1 MSTSGKN
8 SDNLKEIFANP
19 PARFRGAPF
28 WAWNTK
34 LDKEDLLWQIDRL
47 KEMGFGGFFMH
58 TRSGMDTPYLG
69 AEFMDCVHA
78 CVEKAKRDDMF
89 AYLYDEDRWPSG
101 SAGGFV
107 TKDKMFR
114 QRSICLSLRAPEEM
128 GKICVKGEREPEL
141 VTVYDIEFDERDRLA
156 HYKQI
161 SPSQSAKGEKWYAYV
176 LLGARSGWYNGYTY
190 LDTMNPAAVDKF
202 VDVTYEAYKKEVG
215 EEFGKTVPAIFT
227 DEPNY
232 GEIGLK
238 ACARDGTDAFFPWT
252 DALRVRF
259 SERYDYDIAERL
271 PELVWNTPDDS
282 PNSVRYH
289 YYAII
294 SELFAQSYCDKIGKW
309 CKENNIAFTG
319 HVLQEPSLQ
328 SQISTV
334 GEAMRQYRELTV
346 PGIDMLCNRVE
357 LTTAKQAQSV
367 VHQCG
372 RTAMTSELYGVTGWD
387 FDFRGHKFQGDWQ
400 AALGVTLRVPHLSW
414 VSMRGMAKRDYP
426 ASIGYQSAWYK
437 KYGYIEDHFA
447 RLNTALTR
455 GKPCVNVAVIHPV
468 ESAWMLFGVSEHNG
482 KICNEIDDT
491 FGKVTE
497 WLLRGQIDF
506 DYISES
512 MLPDLYCGNDGGFT
526 VGEMTYQAVLI
537 PPVITLRS
545 STLGALTEFVKR
557 GGKVITSGK
566 CPEYLDGKKSDAA
579 KELWAAATKVE
590 FTETDILK
598 ALEQEREVFLQNGC
612 GERKK
617 DMIYALRSEGADKW
631 LFVAHCDAPM
641 RFDGNDCA
649 CDDMKVVVKGIY
661 EPTLY
666 NTINGTTESVP
677 YEHRDGSTVISVA
690 CYALDS
696 FLFSLVPCKE
706 RATVVKKNEPI
717 KYNTVPV
724 VFDDFVEYELSE
736 PNVAVLDMAQWS
748 RDGKTY
754 APREEILRI
763 DKKIRDELGYPM
775 ADGVDIQ
782 PWCIDRKKSPE
793 FVYLR
798 FVVESDIETDCMLG
812 YERLQDIR
820 QNGRLLQPSR
830 IGYYADKAIHTMPL
844 LPLRKGENELIVRV
858 PISDR
863 ISIENLFLLGNFGVE
878 VCGSHYKLT
887 EKRKKL
893 AFGSV
898 VKQSLPFYGGE
909 ITYKIPIESNGGD
922 LHITSDWYEGAL
934 IGVRLDGQDADNIV
948 LPPYEIIVPGVKS
961 GKHVLELT
969 LYATRINTFG
979 ALHLCKPVMWK
990 GPGMWYTQDDWWS
1003 YDYCLQNTG
1012 IMRKPKITMHT
1023 KK

>member
-1 MSTSGKN
+1 MSK
-8 SDNLKEIFANP
+8 SDEIGNHLKEIFANP

-58 TRSGMDTPYLG
+58 TRSGMATPYLG
-69 AEFMDCVHA
+69 KDFMDCVRA
-78 CVEKAKRDDMF
+78 CVGKAKQDGML
-89 AYLYDEDRWPSG
+89 AYLYDEDRWSSG

-107 TKDKMFR
+107 TKDKAFR
-114 QRSICLSLRAPEEM
+114 QRSICLSLHTPEEM
-128 GKICVKGEREPEL
+128 QKICEKGERDPEL
-141 VTVYDIEFDERDRLA
+141 VTAYDIEFDERNRLA
-156 HYKQI
+156 HYRQI
-161 SPSQSAKGEKWYAYV
+161 QPSQAAKGEKWYAYV
-176 LLGARSGWYNGYTY
+176 LLGERSGWYNGYTY

-202 VDVTYEAYKKEVG
+202 IDVTHEAYKKEVG
-215 EEFGKTVPAIFT
+215 DEFGKAVPAIFT

-232 GEIGLK
+232 GEIILK
-238 ACARDGTDAFFPWT
+238 AYARDGMDAAFPYT
-252 DALRVRF
+252 GALRERF
-259 SERYDYDIAERL
+259 EERYGYDIADKL
-271 PELVWNTPDDS
+271 PELVWNTPDDA
-282 PNSVRYH
+282 PNAVRYD
-289 YYAII
+289 YYALV
-294 SELFAQSYCDKIGKW
+294 SELFASSFCDKIGKW

-367 VHQCG
+367 AHQYG
-372 RTAMTSELYGVTGWD
+372 RKSMASELYGVTGWD
-387 FDFRGHKFQGDWQ
+387 FDFRGRKFQGDWQ

-631 LFVAHCDAPM
+631 LFVAHCDAPT
-641 RFDGNDCA
+641 RLDGDDCA
-649 CDDMKVVVKGIY
+649 CDDMKISVKGVY

-666 NTINGTTESVP
+666 NTINGTTESVA
-677 YEHRDGSTVISVA
+677 YEHRGGNTVISVK
-690 CYALDS
+690 CHALDS
-696 FLFSLVPCKE
+696 FLFSLVPTKE
-706 RATVVKKNEPI
+706 RKGAVDL
-717 KYNTVPV
+717 PV
-724 VFDDFVEYELSE
+724 AAEYSEIPVGFDDFAEYEQSE

-763 DKKIRDELGYPM
+763 DKKIRGELGYPM
-775 ADGVDIQ
+775 ADGVDVQ
-782 PWCIDRKKSPE
+782 PWCIEPKAPTE

-798 FVVESDIETDCMLG
+798 FIVESDTEAECLLG
-812 YERLQDIR
+812 YERIEEIW
-820 QNGRLLQPSR
+820 QNGKRIEPSKA
-830 IGYYADKAIHTMPL
+830 GYYVDKSMHTMPL
-844 LPLRKGENELIVRV
+844 SPLIKGNNEFIVRV
-858 PISDR
+858 PISER
-863 ISIENLFLLGNFGVE
+863 ISIENLFLLGDFGVE
-878 VCGSHYKLT
+878 VCGSHYKIT
-887 EKRKKL
+887 EKCKKL
-893 AFGSV
+893 TFGSIV
-898 VKQSLPFYGGE
+898 NQSLPFYGGE
-909 ITYKIPIESNGGD
+909 ITYKIPFECKCGD
-922 LHITSDWYEGAL
+922 LHIVTDRYAGAL
-934 IGVRLDGQDADNIV
+934 IGVRLDGKDAGDIV
-948 LPPYEIIVPGVKS
+948 LPPYEITVPCVEG